1 MTKLCGKKG
10 KLQHKYEF
18 CINMQKTKAQEI
30 KHTLT
35 TMKSVRVRVYLV
47 GSPLFFLLQHRLN
60 IARVGRHA

>member
-18 CINMQKTKAQEI
+18 CINMQITKAQEI

-35 TMKSVRVRVYLV
+35 TMESVI
-47 GSPLFFLLQHRLN
+47 N
-60 IARVGRHA
+60 I